1 MTKVVIAL
9 VAAGTMFA
17 AAPSFVASSLAQADS
32 IKMAQVDLDV
42 RLGRDRDREYIRRER
57 RDRDVDVTVGRRG
70 VVVGPREHCRTV
82 TTFVERDDG
91 RRIRRTERRC
101 D

>member
-9 VAAGTMFA
+9 AAAVTMFT
-17 AAPSFVASSLAQADS
+17 AAPSFVASTPAQADS
-32 IKMAQVDLDV
+32 IKMAQVDV
-42 RLGRDRDREYIRRER
+42 QIGPNRERERARGDR

-70 VVVGPREHCRTV
+70 VEIGPREHCRTV
-82 TTFVERDDG
+82 TTTVERDDG
-91 RRIRRTERRC
+91 RKVKRTERRC

>member
-1 MTKVVIAL
+1 MIKLVTA
-9 VAAGTMFA
+9 VAAAVTMFT
-17 AAPSFVASSLAQADS
+17 AAPSFVASTPAQADN
-32 IKMAQVDLDV
+32 IKMAQVDV
-42 RLGRDRDREYIRRER
+42 QIGRDRERERARGDR

-82 TTFVERDDG
+82 TTTVERDDG
-91 RRIRRTERRC
+91 RRVRRTERRC